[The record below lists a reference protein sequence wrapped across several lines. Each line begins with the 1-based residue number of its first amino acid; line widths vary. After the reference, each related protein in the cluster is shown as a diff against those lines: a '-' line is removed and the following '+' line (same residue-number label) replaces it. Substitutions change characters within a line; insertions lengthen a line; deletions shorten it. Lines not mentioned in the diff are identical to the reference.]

1 MVDYQAISIAFA
13 GISIGVAA
21 LYYALN
27 IRHQRETRQTQLFMQ
42 IFDRLNDKE
51 SRKQFGEFI
60 YVWEWKDFD
69 DFWDKYGPERN
80 IDDWASFNSF
90 NAYYEGIG
98 VMIKRGLID
107 PMFVDDIMSGEIIR
121 VWEKFEPIAREW
133 RRRQNWPQAFEWNE
147 YLYNEIKAIVTQQHP
162 ELKT

>member
-1 MVDYQAISIAFA
+1 MVDYQAISIMFA

-21 LYYALN
+21 IYYALN
-27 IRHQRETRQTQLFMQ
+27 IRHQKETRQTQLFMQ
-42 IFDRLNDKE
+42 IFDRLNQKE
-51 SRKQFGEFI
+51 SRKQIGEFI

-69 DFWDKYGPERN
+69 DFWDKYGPEAN
-80 IDDWASFNSF
+80 IDDWASLNSL

-107 PMFVDDIMSGEIIR
+107 PTLVDDIMSGEIIR

>member
-1 MVDYQAISIAFA
+1 MVDYQAISIMFA

-21 LYYALN
+21 IYYALN
-27 IRHQRETRQTQLFMQ
+27 IRHQKETRQTQLFMQ
-42 IFDRLNDKE
+42 IFDRLNSKD
-51 SRKQFGEFI
+51 SRKQLGEFI
-60 YVWEWKDFD
+60 YVWEWKDYD
-69 DFWDKYGPERN
+69 DFWDKYGPEGN

-90 NAYYEGIG
+90 NVYYEGIG

-107 PMFVDDIMSGEIIR
+107 PTLVDDIMSGEIIR